1 MKKSRI
7 IYVLLALI
15 IIAGAIC
22 AYTMKFNFSLAY
34 DDSVRIDISIGKEYK
49 VEDMNQIAKEVFQDQ
64 EFIVQ
69 DVEIFNDMAAITVRT
84 VTDEQKNQLVQKV
97 NEKYGT
103 ELTTDDL
110 LEVKLPHYRGRDIMR
125 RYFWPIGISSILI
138 LIYMLIRYHKLG
150 KIKVLVSTVLWPVVM
165 ELVYLS
171 ILAITRLPISF
182 YTLPLVIVVATMTL
196 FILAYCYEKKLASSK
211 RKEDIS
217 KIKEEETEK

>member
-84 VTDEQKNQLVQKV
+84 VTDEQKNQLVQKERIQEDLAKQNTSKV
-97 NEKYGT
+97 TLET
-103 ELTTDDL
+103 EIVQLTDKISQ
-110 LEVKLPHYRGRDIMR
+110 LETER
-125 RYFWPIGISSILI
+125 
-138 LIYMLIRYHKLG
+138 
-150 KIKVLVSTVLWPVVM
+150 
-165 ELVYLS
+165 
-171 ILAITRLPISF
+171 
-182 YTLPLVIVVATMTL
+182 
-196 FILAYCYEKKLASSK
+196 KLAAGLS
-211 RKEDIS
+211 DDQV
-217 KIKEEETEK
+217 ETLRSEMIQFYQSEASAKNEVNQLEQQIEQNWRQFFA